1 MLGSFYQLPSLT
13 WSHFNTSCARGTTR
27 ALRVQGGLA
36 APTCVGCLVTP
47 EAPLAGQA
55 FLERWGVE
63 LRCPV
68 LRPHLLFAQLLGGG
82 IASWPFGLL
91 ALPTGM
97 LPDPKNVHIIVSW
110 MIAQTVTA
118 VAGLVSYPFDT
129 VRRRMMMQSGQ
140 KGADIMYTGTVDCWR
155 KIAKDEG
162 PKAFFKGAWSNVLRG
177 MGGAFVLVLYDEI
190 KKFV

>member
-129 VRRRMMMQSGQ
+129 VRRRMMMQSGR
-140 KGADIMYTGTVDCWR
+140 KGGKPETHENLTFLLKENASQCSLQ
-155 KIAKDEG
+155 
-162 PKAFFKGAWSNVLRG
+162 PAFFSVVRI
-177 MGGAFVLVLYDEI
+177 EI
-190 KKFV
+190 KI

>member
-1 MLGSFYQLPSLT
+1 
-13 WSHFNTSCARGTTR
+13 
-27 ALRVQGGLA
+27 
-36 APTCVGCLVTP
+36 
-47 EAPLAGQA
+47 
-55 FLERWGVE
+55 
-63 LRCPV
+63 
-68 LRPHLLFAQLLGGG
+68 
-82 IASWPFGLL
+82 
-91 ALPTGM
+91 M

-110 MIAQTVTA
+110 MIAQSVTA

-129 VRRRMMMQSGQ
+129 VRRRMMMQSGR

-162 PKAFFKGAWSNVLRG
+162 AKAFFKGAWSNVLRG

>member
-13 WSHFNTSCARGTTR
+13 WSHFNTPCARGTTR

-36 APTCVGCLVTP
+36 APTCVGCSQLVLCLCSVTP

-55 FLERWGVE
+55 FLERWGME

-82 IASWPFGLL
+82 IASWTFGFL

-129 VRRRMMMQSGQ
+129 VRRRMMMQSGR
-140 KGADIMYTGTVDCWR
+140 KGGKPEIHKNLTFLLKENASQCSLQ
-155 KIAKDEG
+155 
-162 PKAFFKGAWSNVLRG
+162 PAFFSVVRI
-177 MGGAFVLVLYDEI
+177 EI
-190 KKFV
+190 KI

>member
-129 VRRRMMMQSGQ
+129 VRRRMMMQSGR

>member
-13 WSHFNTSCARGTTR
+13 WSHFNTSCAWGTTR